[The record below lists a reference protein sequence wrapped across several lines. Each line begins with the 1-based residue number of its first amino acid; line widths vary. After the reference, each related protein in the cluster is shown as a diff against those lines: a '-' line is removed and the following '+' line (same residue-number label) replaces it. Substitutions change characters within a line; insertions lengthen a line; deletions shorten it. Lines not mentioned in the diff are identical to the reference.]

1 MKVLLIGSGAREHA
15 LGWKLIQSPKC
26 TDLVSLPGNP
36 GLAEIGGVIEGVSPI
51 DVGAV
56 AALAEQLAFDFVVIG
71 PEGPLAAG
79 LADALIAR
87 SIPVFGPTRA
97 AARLEASKSFAKEI
111 MHRANIPTGSYES
124 FTSAIEATAH
134 LATCQAPYVVKA
146 DGLAAGKGVLVT
158 SNLEK
163 ARAWVDECL
172 DGSFGGDDA
181 SVVIEEFLDG
191 PELSIFA
198 VCDGTSAVALQPAR
212 DYKLLSDHDKGP
224 NTGGMGSFS
233 PVADLPDG
241 LTEHVMQQVVYP
253 TLRVMAN
260 DGNPFTGFL
269 YVGLA
274 LTEAGPKVIEFNA
287 RLGDPE
293 TQVVLPLLED
303 DLLEILYAAAT
314 SGLSA
319 KHLHWSDTAAVNVV
333 LAASGYPTSP
343 RKGNSISGLNQVAHD
358 VLIFHAGTAK
368 TDKHLVTSGGRVLSI
383 VGLGDDVASA
393 RAAAYRAVDQVHF
406 KGEQHR
412 TDIAG
417 DQ

>member
-15 LGWKLIQSPKC
+15 LGWKLIQSPNC

-36 GLAEIGGVIEGVSPI
+36 GLAEIGGVIEGVSPT

-79 LADALIAR
+79 LADALTAR

-124 FTSAIEATAH
+124 FTSAIEARGH
-134 LATCQAPYVVKA
+134 LATCEAPYVVKA

-158 SNLEK
+158 SDLDK
-163 ARAWVDECL
+163 ALAWVDECL

-198 VCDGTSAVALQPAR
+198 VCDGTNAIALQPAR

-241 LTEHVMQQVVYP
+241 LTEQVMQQVVYP
-253 TLRVMAN
+253 TLRVMAD
-260 DGNPFTGFL
+260 DGNPFIGFL

-274 LTEAGPKVIEFNA
+274 LTEAGLKVIEFNA

-319 KHLHWSDTAAVNVV
+319 EHLHWSDTAAVNVV

-343 RKGNSISGLNQVAHD
+343 RKGNRISGIDRVADD
-358 VLIFHAGTAK
+358 VLIFHAGTTK
-368 TDKHLVTSGGRVLSI
+368 TDKHLVTSGGRVLSL

>member
-1 MKVLLIGSGAREHA
+1 MKVLLIGGGAREHA
-15 LGWKLIQSPKC
+15 IGWKLTQSPNC
-26 TDLVSLPGNP
+26 TELVSLPGNP
-36 GLAEIGGVIEGVSPI
+36 GLAEIGGVIEGVSPT

-56 AALAEQLAFDFVVIG
+56 AALAEQLAFGFVVIG
-71 PEGPLAAG
+71 PEAPLAAG
-79 LADALIAR
+79 LADALTSR

-97 AARLEASKSFAKEI
+97 AARLETSKSFAKEI
-111 MHRANIPTGSYES
+111 MHRANIPTGSHAS
-124 FTSAIEATAH
+124 FTSAIKGKAH

-172 DGSFGGDDA
+172 DGRFGGDDA

-191 PELSIFA
+191 SELSIFA
-198 VCDGTSAVALQPAR
+198 VCDGTNAIALQPAR
-212 DYKLLSDHDKGP
+212 DYKLLLDDDKGP

-233 PVADLPDG
+233 PVADLPKN
-241 LTEHVMQQVVYP
+241 LTEQVMQQVIYP
-253 TLRVMAN
+253 TLRVMAD
-260 DGNPFTGFL
+260 DGNPFIGFL

-274 LTEAGPKVIEFNA
+274 LTDTGPKVIEFNA

-319 KHLHWSDTAAVNVV
+319 EHLHWSDTAAVNVV

-343 RKGNSISGLNQVAHD
+343 RKGDSILGLDQVAD
-358 VLIFHAGTAK
+358 NVLIFHAGTTK
-368 TDKHLVTSGGRVLSI
+368 TDKHLVTSGGRVLSL
-383 VGLGDDVASA
+383 VGMGDDVASA
-393 RAAAYRAVDQVHF
+393 RAAAYKAANQVHF

-417 DQ
+417 D